1 MTFLIIRLI
10 DCSLSSDMI
19 RWFLSTIKWG
29 DSVIT
34 VIIAYLTKK
43 EDISQMRAVCV
54 ESLLFD
60 LLTSQKTS

>member
-1 MTFLIIRLI
+1 
-10 DCSLSSDMI
+10 MI